1 MVKSIAVLIAGSLIL
16 LGACTAN
23 QSQAASDGLESR
35 ESKQRSQQVF
45 DELDGKSS
53 GKGSSSFVPPQAMGK
68 PTVKHT
74 PAPKQGDLV
83 VVEIDTCMVFNETVS
98 LKEAENLTRN
108 FVRELALDRA
118 LPADITLTSLITN
131 MCMERNDSFDESV
144 AQGIFMLSSSAGR
157 FVKEE
162 FLRKEPSFEAQ
173 KLRYRIHY
181 RAHILPQQKVYNP
194 SMALGV
200 ELSETLL
207 NHGETFQ
214 IQIRTNSDGYLY
226 GFDFLADN
234 SVTLFFPTQ
243 NRSNNRI
250 AAGQAWIQ
258 DAVAICDPDREIT
271 IETLYFVFSKD
282 PIAGWENFRSNRN
295 AEDLVFSAGEES
307 FTMFQNWLAQSDPG
321 RRVEK
326 LAQIHILRDK
336 AGGARR

>member
-1 MVKSIAVLIAGSLIL
+1 MVRSIIVLITGGLIL

-23 QSQAASDGLESR
+23 KSQAASDGLESG
-35 ESKQRSQQVF
+35 ESKQRSEQLF
-45 DELDGKSS
+45 DELDGKST
-53 GKGSSSFVPPQAMGK
+53 GNGSSSLVQPQAIGNR
-68 PTVKHT
+68 TVKYT
-74 PAPKQGDLV
+74 PSLKPGDLV

-98 LKEAENLTRN
+98 LKEAESMTRS
-108 FVRELALDRA
+108 FVRELALGRA

-131 MCMERNDSFDESV
+131 MYMERNNSFDESV

-162 FLRKEPSFEAQ
+162 FLLKEPSFEAHNL
-173 KLRYRIHY
+173 KYRIHY

-207 NHGETFQ
+207 KHGETFK
-214 IQIRTNSDGYLY
+214 IQIKTNSDGYLY
-226 GFDFLADN
+226 GFDFLADD
-234 SVTLFFPTQ
+234 SVTMFFPTQ
-243 NRSNNRI
+243 NHSNNRI
-250 AAGQAWIQ
+250 SAGQAWIQ
-258 DAVAICDPDREIT
+258 DAVAICDPGREIT

-282 PIAGWENFRSNRN
+282 PISGWENFRSNRN

-326 LAQIHILRDK
+326 LAQIHILK
-336 AGGARR
+336 K